1 MIVLSRYNELLIRLK
16 RILVLIFLLFVM
28 HSAFPQ
34 NTILWEVRDT
44 ATSKRSFIVGTFH
57 QFGNSFVDS
66 IPQLKDALLKS
77 ELAIFESIDDG
88 AKTISAINARMPSTG
103 IDKNFNERDIRKL
116 NAIGK
121 NLKVDIY
128 KIEPIELLF
137 ALQQQFQTVKCKAVS
152 PTDTWDHFDNYLIHL
167 AKINGI
173 KLLGLETDSLQLSLI
188 KEYSSPD
195 WKEAKKSI
203 RYWIKKLSSEKT
215 AEGDCLFTNQYR
227 KFQLD
232 YELTVECPD
241 DILITQRNEAWMKII
256 PDLISANNCFIAI
269 GFLHL
274 NYTCGLL
281 EQLKTKG
288 FLVSQV
294 ALTKTGQ

>member
-1 MIVLSRYNELLIRLK
+1 MKS
-16 RILVLIFLLFVM
+16 ILVAIFLLFVM
-28 HSAFPQ
+28 NSAFPQ
-34 NTILWEVRDT
+34 NTILWEVRNP

-88 AKTISAINARMPSTG
+88 EKIIRAINARSPSSG
-103 IDKNFNERDIRKL
+103 IEMNFNERDIRKL
-116 NAIGK
+116 KAIGK

-128 KIEPIELLF
+128 KVEPIELLF
-137 ALQQQFQTVKCKAVS
+137 ALRQQFQRIKCKTVN

-167 AKINGI
+167 AKTSGI
-173 KLLGLETDSLQLSLI
+173 ELLGLETDSLQLTLI
-188 KEYSSPD
+188 KEFNSPD

-203 RYWIKKLSSEKT
+203 RYWINKLSAANV

-232 YELTVECPD
+232 YELAVECPD
-241 DILITQRNEAWMKII
+241 DILITQRNEGWMKRI
-256 PDLISANNCFIAI
+256 PDLISSKNCFIAV

-281 EQLKTKG
+281 EQLKTQG

-294 ALTKTGQ
+294 AITKTGQ